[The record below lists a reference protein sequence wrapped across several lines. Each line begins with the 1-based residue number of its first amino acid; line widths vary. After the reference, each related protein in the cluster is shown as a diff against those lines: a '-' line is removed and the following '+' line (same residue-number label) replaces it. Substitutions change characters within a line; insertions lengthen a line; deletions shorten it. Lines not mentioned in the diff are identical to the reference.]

1 MGGRTRRRL
10 PYCRRRYVL
19 CPMVRWL
26 RSRYGHLYVQE
37 PLITKHEKTRNTM
50 KTQRKVSK
58 KVKTAPKLEYRIVV
72 YPDFDYEV
80 GAEEGSE
87 FYDDE
92 IQTLEQYGAW
102 GYVVESRKIEQCD
115 TCAKTYDWELVDSCA
130 GFLGDNTDY
139 MHREAMANVP

>member
-1 MGGRTRRRL
+1 
-10 PYCRRRYVL
+10 
-19 CPMVRWL
+19 
-26 RSRYGHLYVQE
+26 
-37 PLITKHEKTRNTM
+37 M

-139 MHREAMANVP
+139 MHREAMANVPVGHGDVEVYEQADGRYALHHINTWSK